1 MRMLNQTIRVKS
13 KYPYLIRPRNIT
25 IVRLVIQIFTLLL
38 LVCSWVATIPFIAR
52 LVFSMF
58 FISLLFLVE
67 RFFHSD
73 VIEKLRNKLNIREA
87 LFSMLISL
95 NLYDDI
101 DNEVVDTAVLYFDVS
116 EDDKVIICVSLFG
129 NRYLKTLKNLEEYLC
144 PTLGL
149 SLLSKKEDIDK
160 IVYVLG
166 EIEKIE
172 QYVFNSN
179 TLTREF
185 FEDIPKSMIK
195 LSNTQQFSLKSN
207 SNIGIYGRT
216 GTGKT
221 IALQW
226 YLLNALAKGCGTA
239 NNTYLGIVDGK
250 GADLYALGK
259 LLHEELGE
267 QVAVGSSPQMLAKL
281 SRQFVE
287 IMNERF
293 KIIERNS
300 VLNADIYDLCLVPSF
315 LFIDELA
322 SIRDSC
328 GSSKQGKELWNEILQ
343 NLGLI
348 ARKGR
353 QAGCHLVLSTQD
365 PNAENIPVELRNQI
379 SAVLYLGGPG
389 ADRLK
394 MAFSM
399 CELENVP
406 TVSDR
411 KGEALFYADGLNT
424 VEPVLTIV
432 PFVDV
437 KTKQEFLQVV
447 KNILPKN

>member
-101 DNEVVDTAVLYFDVS
+101 DNEVVDTAVLYFDVP

-185 FEDIPKSMIK
+185 YEDIPKSMIK

-216 GTGKT
+216 GTG
-221 IALQW
+221 
-226 YLLNALAKGCGTA
+226 
-239 NNTYLGIVDGK
+239 
-250 GADLYALGK
+250 
-259 LLHEELGE
+259 
-267 QVAVGSSPQMLAKL
+267 
-281 SRQFVE
+281 
-287 IMNERF
+287 
-293 KIIERNS
+293 
-300 VLNADIYDLCLVPSF
+300 
-315 LFIDELA
+315 
-322 SIRDSC
+322 
-328 GSSKQGKELWNEILQ
+328 
-343 NLGLI
+343 
-348 ARKGR
+348 
-353 QAGCHLVLSTQD
+353 
-365 PNAENIPVELRNQI
+365 
-379 SAVLYLGGPG
+379 
-389 ADRLK
+389 
-394 MAFSM
+394 
-399 CELENVP
+399 
-406 TVSDR
+406 
-411 KGEALFYADGLNT
+411 
-424 VEPVLTIV
+424 
-432 PFVDV
+432 
-437 KTKQEFLQVV
+437 
-447 KNILPKN
+447 